1 MCPMSATA
9 NLRRQ
14 HDAAGLIVA
23 EIQAKVAEM
32 GATPPAGDAFRMTI
46 LLAKLVGTLRIH
58 FAQEDRFL
66 YPSLMATG
74 RNETAAIAR
83 RFFDEMSE
91 LAPQLTAFVE
101 KWRSLTEIA
110 ANWSAYRAE
119 QHGVFAALADRIERE
134 NDQLYPLEDDLAAMP
149 SVQTAA

>member
-32 GATPPAGDAFRMTI
+32 GATPTAGDAFRLTI

-58 FAQEDRFL
+58 FAQEDRYL
-66 YPSLMATG
+66 YPSLMASG

-83 RFFDEMSE
+83 RFFDEMGE

-101 KWRSLTEIA
+101 KWRSPTEIA

-119 QHGVFAALADRIERE
+119 QQGVFAALADRIEGE
-134 NDQLYPLEDDLAAMP
+134 NEQLFSVADDLDAMP
-149 SVQTAA
+149 SGHTAV